1 MFVALFADGG
11 SRGNPGP
18 SAYGFLVVQAETE
31 LNLEKLGNI
40 EIRKNLIETGD
51 VKILALEGKY
61 VGNTTNNQAEW
72 QGLVFAL
79 ENIIQNYNP
88 AEINLT
94 AYLDSEL
101 VVKQVRGEYKV
112 KKEELK
118 PWSIKVKAYLN
129 KFKSY
134 KVKHIYREHNKEA
147 DGEVNKVL
155 DEVQGVVG

>member
-18 SAYGFLVVQAETE
+18 SAYGFLVVKANSEE
-31 LNLEKLGNI
+31 NLGKIANI
-40 EIRKNLIETGD
+40 EIRKNLIEAGS
-51 VKILALEGKY
+51 VEILSLQGKY

-79 ENIIQNYNP
+79 EHIIENYNP
-88 AEINLT
+88 TEINLI

-112 KKEELK
+112 KKEDLK
-118 PWSIKVKAYLN
+118 PWSIKVKTFLQ
-129 KFKSY
+129 KFKTY
-134 KVKHIYREHNKEA
+134 KVQHIYREHNKEA

-155 DEVQGVVG
+155 DDLIS

>member
-1 MFVALFADGG
+1 MFLALFADGG

-18 SAYGFLVVQAETE
+18 SAYGFLVVQAE
-31 LNLEKLGNI
+31 NIIDLERISDIKH
-40 EIRKNLIETGD
+40 RAKLIENGE

-61 VGNTTNNQAEW
+61 IGDTTNNQAEW

-79 ENIIQNYNP
+79 ENIVQNFNA
-88 AEINLT
+88 AEINLI

-118 PWSIKVKAYLN
+118 PWSLKAKNYLIS
-129 KFKSY
+129 FKSF
-134 KVKHIYREHNKEA
+134 KVQHIYREHNKEA
-147 DGEVNKVL
+147 DGIVNEIL
-155 DEVQGVVG
+155 DAQ